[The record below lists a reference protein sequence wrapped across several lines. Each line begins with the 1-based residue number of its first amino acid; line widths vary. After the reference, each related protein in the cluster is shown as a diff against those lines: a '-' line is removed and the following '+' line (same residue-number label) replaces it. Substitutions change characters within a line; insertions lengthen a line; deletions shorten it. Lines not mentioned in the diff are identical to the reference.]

1 MSRIRI
7 LPENVAN
14 KIAAGEVVERP
25 ASVVKELLENA
36 LDAGA
41 RSVRVETESGGKRLI
56 RVIDDGYGM
65 NHDDA
70 LLAFER
76 HATSK
81 LRTAD
86 DLLSISTLGFRGE
99 ALPSIASVSRLVLE
113 TRAADAKPAPIAEG
127 VTGAAGA
134 GATVAASAAVAEPA
148 AAAEAPG
155 PETSVAADAA
165 PPAGA
170 TTTPPT
176 LPTLPPSS
184 TQPTPPPEQGT
195 RIEFAGGKLIRVK
208 PAGVPPGTSISVADL
223 FYCVPARRKFLKS
236 ETTELGHIA
245 SLVTHYALAHP
256 EVHFILKT
264 PSQEILNCAPV
275 DRLAD
280 RVYQIFGRQA
290 LDELIEIP
298 AVEGPVRA
306 AITEP
311 SLEADE
317 QPGTLRVT
325 GFTSR
330 PEVQRPNRNGIYI
343 FVNRRLVRDR
353 LLLHAISEAY
363 RNVTPPGVFPVVLLF
378 LDLPYAEVD
387 VNVHPAKIEVRFRH
401 PNFVHD
407 FTRDALRQALAN
419 ARPIP
424 GFPSAARAAAAA
436 ISGDTSQ
443 FAPGIAA
450 AAGAAIG
457 ANEFIGPPRG
467 ELPASFIPGAAGS
480 DSAMGPDFELSGA
493 PDRPIPQRLQF
504 GASAAADFPLPSRFS
519 AAGGAVAHALE
530 APDSCVSSAVEGMPG
545 SLRAAEAPATLPSPE
560 QIADLKPLGQV
571 NNSFIIAVNGE
582 GLWIIDQHVAHE
594 RVLFEQ
600 HREARRT
607 GELGGQRMLV
617 PLLVELN
624 PRQMATFD
632 QIAEELRANGFE
644 AELMGSRSVA
654 IQAAPAGIAVADA
667 QKLLFEILDG
677 VARENQ
683 AISIDSLQSKIAAST
698 ACHAA
703 IKVNTPLDST
713 KMEWLLGE
721 LAKTE
726 HPMSC
731 PHGRPVVLRYSVREI
746 ERAFKRI

>member
-41 RSVRVETESGGKRLI
+41 RSIRVEVESGGKRMI
-56 RVIDDGYGM
+56 RVIDDGSGM

-86 DLLSISTLGFRGE
+86 DLLSIATLGFRGE
-99 ALPSIASVSRLVLE
+99 ALPSIAAISRLLLE
-113 TRAADAKPAPIAEG
+113 TR
-127 VTGAAGA
+127 T
-134 GATVAASAAVAEPA
+134 
-148 AAAEAPG
+148 
-155 PETSVAADAA
+155 PED
-165 PPAGA
+165 
-170 TTTPPT
+170 
-176 LPTLPPSS
+176 
-184 TQPTPPPEQGT
+184 EQGT
-195 RIEFAGGKLIRVK
+195 RIEFAGGKLLGVK
-208 PAGVPPGTSISVADL
+208 PAGVPSGTSISIADI

-256 EVHFILKT
+256 EVQFVLKT
-264 PSQEILNCAPV
+264 PSQTILDCAPV
-275 DRLAD
+275 EKLAD

-290 LDELIEIP
+290 LKELVEIP
-298 AVEGPVRA
+298 PNEGPVRS

-317 QPGTLRVT
+317 EAATIRVS
-325 GFTSR
+325 GFASR
-330 PEVQRPNRNGIYI
+330 PGVQRTNRNGIYI

-353 LLLHAISEAY
+353 LLLHAIGEAY
-363 RNVTPPGVFPVVLLF
+363 RNIMPLGVFPVVLLF
-378 LDLPYAEVD
+378 LDLPYQEVD

-401 PNFVHD
+401 PQFVHD
-407 FTRDALRQALAN
+407 FTRDALRHALSI

-424 GFPSAARAAAAA
+424 GFPAARAAAAGA
-436 ISGDTSQ
+436 GIPGEASG
-443 FAPGIAA
+443 A
-450 AAGAAIG
+450 AAGPGSMRGYAPMPDSRA
-457 ANEFIGPPRG
+457 FPGPPRA
-467 ELPASFIPGAAGS
+467 EIPTSLASGASVAE
-480 DSAMGPDFELSGA
+480 DFELSGA
-493 PDRPIPQRLQF
+493 LDRPMAQRLGF
-504 GASAAADFPLPSRFS
+504 EPNGAMNFPLPQE
-519 AAGGAVAHALE
+519 AAPP
-530 APDSCVSSAVEGMPG
+530 AP
-545 SLRAAEAPATLPSPE
+545 EAPAGAPGALPSAE
-560 QIADLKPLGQV
+560 DIMDLKPLGQV
-571 NNSFIIAVNGE
+571 NASFIIAVNSE

-600 HREARRT
+600 HLRARRE
-607 GELGGQRMLV
+607 GDLGGQRLLV
-617 PLLVELN
+617 PIVVELN
-624 PRQMATFD
+624 PRQLAIFE
-632 QIAEELRANGFE
+632 QIGEELRANGFE
-644 AELMGSRSVA
+644 AGLMGARSVA
-654 IQAAPAGIAVADA
+654 IQAAPAGIASGDA
-667 QKLLFEILDG
+667 EKLLFEVLDG
-677 VARENQ
+677 IARENQ

-698 ACHAA
+698 SCHAA
-703 IKVNTPLDST
+703 IKVNTPLDKT

-726 HPMSC
+726 YPMSC

>member
-7 LPENVAN
+7 LAENVAN

-41 RSVRVETESGGKRLI
+41 RSIRIETESGGKRMI
-56 RVIDDGYGM
+56 RVIDDGTGM

-99 ALPSIASVSRLVLE
+99 ALPSIASISRLLLE
-113 TRAADAKPAPIAEG
+113 TRSAE
-127 VTGAAGA
+127 
-134 GATVAASAAVAEPA
+134 
-148 AAAEAPG
+148 
-155 PETSVAADAA
+155 D
-165 PPAGA
+165 
-170 TTTPPT
+170 
-176 LPTLPPSS
+176 
-184 TQPTPPPEQGT
+184 EQGT
-195 RIEFAGGKLIRVK
+195 RVEFAGGKLIGVK
-208 PAGVPPGTSISVADL
+208 PAGLPAGTSISVADI

-256 EVHFILKT
+256 DCQFLLKT
-264 PSQEILNCAPV
+264 PTQEILNCTPV
-275 DRLAD
+275 EKLSE

-290 LDELIEIP
+290 LDELTEITP
-298 AVEGPVRA
+298 TEGPVRS

-311 SLEADE
+311 PLEAE
-317 QPGTLRVT
+317 ERAATLRVS

-330 PEVQRPNRNGIYI
+330 PEVQRTNRNGIYI

-353 LLLHAISEAY
+353 LLLHAIGEAY
-363 RNVTPPGVFPVVLLF
+363 RNIMPPGVFPFVLLF
-378 LDLPYAEVD
+378 LDLPYEEVD

-401 PNFVHD
+401 PQFIHD
-407 FTRDALRQALAN
+407 FTRDALRLALSH

-424 GFPSAARAAAAA
+424 VARAAAAA
-436 ISGDTSQ
+436 GEWSVGGSSSS
-443 FAPGIAA
+443 APVGSMQGYAPMPDA
-450 AAGAAIG
+450 KA
-457 ANEFIGPPRG
+457 FPGPPRA
-467 ELPASFIPGAAGS
+467 EIPNSLGS
-480 DSAMGPDFELSGA
+480 SSTGVAEGFELSGA
-493 PDRPIPQRLQF
+493 PDRPVPQRLQF
-504 GASAAADFPLPSRFS
+504 GTGDGNDFSDPTREAL
-519 AAGGAVAHALE
+519 GA
-530 APDSCVSSAVEGMPG
+530 EGTPAM
-545 SLRAAEAPATLPSPE
+545 APANAPGTLPRPD
-560 QIADLKPLGQV
+560 QIVDLKPLGQV
-571 NNSFIIAVNGE
+571 NSSFIVAVNSE

-600 HREARRT
+600 HLRARRE

-617 PLLVELN
+617 PLIVELN
-624 PRQMATFD
+624 PRQLVILE
-632 QIAEELRANGFE
+632 QIGDELRANGFE
-644 AELMGSRSVA
+644 AELMGARSVA
-654 IQAAPAGIAVADA
+654 IQAAPAGVTSGDA
-667 QKLLFEILDG
+667 EKLLCEILDG
-677 VARENQ
+677 IARENQ
-683 AISIDSLQSKIAAST
+683 AISIDSLQAKIAAST
-698 ACHAA
+698 SCHAA
-703 IKVNTPLDST
+703 IKVNTPLDHT

-726 HPMSC
+726 YPMSC
-731 PHGRPVVLRYSVREI
+731 PHGRPIVLRYSVREI